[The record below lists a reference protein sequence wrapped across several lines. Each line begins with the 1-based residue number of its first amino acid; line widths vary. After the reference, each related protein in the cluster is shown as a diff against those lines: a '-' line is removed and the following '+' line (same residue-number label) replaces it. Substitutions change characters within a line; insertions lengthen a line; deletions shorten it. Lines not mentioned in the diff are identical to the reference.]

1 MRNASYLEYIVH
13 ALIFG
18 VAIGLSWHYWQNHS
32 GRADV
37 RDQNV
42 DIAAAPEL
50 ASWRTQ
56 QHRVFFFVSPTC
68 VYCNRSM
75 EFYARLSHTVDSLK
89 QAGAPAAIAA
99 VVGPST
105 SRRAQWN
112 VLRRANVHVDTMLSA
127 RHRAARVDAVPTV
140 ILTGPDAAVDLV
152 RVGLQEDDGM
162 SAILSVI
169 RSWPNDP

>member
-18 VAIGLSWHYWQNHS
+18 VAIGLLWYYWQHHS

-37 RDQNV
+37 NEQNV
-42 DIAAAPEL
+42 DIAAVPEL
-50 ASWRTQ
+50 ALWKTQ
-56 QHRVFFFVSPTC
+56 QHRVFLFVSPTC

-75 EFYARLSHTVDSLK
+75 EFYALLSQTVDSLK

-99 VVGPST
+99 VVDPST

-112 VLRRANVHVDTMLSA
+112 VLHAENVRVDTLLPV
-127 RHRAARVDAVPTV
+127 RHGAAGVEAVPTV
-140 ILTGPDAAVDLV
+140 VLTGPDAGVDLV
-152 RVGLQEDDGM
+152 RVGLQDEDGK
-162 SAILSVI
+162 SSILSVI
-169 RSWPNDP
+169 RSWPSDP